1 MRTVSCPR
9 CGAQAPYSPENRWR
23 PFCSERCR
31 VIDLGAWA
39 AEAYRVPDLYNG
51 RAAPRRRAGRK
62 HAMSAKDIDPLMQ
75 GLDEELAGWGEPASR
90 LREALAKDELALY
103 CQPVA
108 ALSGPMR
115 FPMAEV
121 LIRLHEE
128 EKAMLPPGE
137 FLPAFEHYGMMPD
150 LDRWVLRKVLEHI
163 ARGSRIERFA
173 INVST
178 QTLKDTDFP
187 KSAAVEL
194 VSAGVPGTSVLF
206 EINEPDTLAR
216 IDDCI
221 RFATG
226 VRAVGCGVTV
236 SGFGR
241 RSASFNA
248 LRTLRPD
255 FVKVDGVIVRKLLG
269 APAAEA
275 KLKAMLRVGEV
286 MGFQVI
292 AEMVEEQDILRA

>member
-1 MRTVSCPR
+1 
-9 CGAQAPYSPENRWR
+9 
-23 PFCSERCR
+23 
-31 VIDLGAWA
+31 
-39 AEAYRVPDLYNG
+39 
-51 RAAPRRRAGRK
+51 
-62 HAMSAKDIDPLMQ
+62 MSANDVDPLLQ
-75 GLDEELAGWGEPASR
+75 GLDDQLAGWGEPASR
-90 LREALAKDELALY
+90 LREALANDELALY

-108 ALSGPMR
+108 ALAGPMR
-115 FPMAEV
+115 FPIAEV

-178 QTLKDTDFP
+178 QTLKDAAFA
-187 KSAAVEL
+187 KAAAVEL
-194 VSAGVPGTSVLF
+194 VTAGVPGTAMLF

-216 IDDCI
+216 IEDCV

-226 VRAVGCGVTV
+226 VRAVGCGVNGV
-236 SGFGR
+236 RFR
-241 RSASFNA
+241 PPLASFNA

-255 FVKVDGVIVRKLLG
+255 FVKVDGVIVRKLLS
-269 APAAEA
+269 APASEQQIREALSGNICRCTGYQSIIDGVLLAAERSA
-275 KLKAMLRVGEV
+275 SLDPAAPPNASPDPAAPTNRE
-286 MGFQVI
+286 
-292 AEMVEEQDILRA
+292 R

>member
-1 MRTVSCPR
+1 
-9 CGAQAPYSPENRWR
+9 
-23 PFCSERCR
+23 
-31 VIDLGAWA
+31 
-39 AEAYRVPDLYNG
+39 
-51 RAAPRRRAGRK
+51 
-62 HAMSAKDIDPLMQ
+62 MSANDVDPLMQ

-178 QTLKDTDFP
+178 QTLKDTDFA

-206 EINEPDTLAR
+206 EINEPTPWRGSTIASVRDRRAR
-216 IDDCI
+216 GGLRRDRVRLRPPLGKLQCAAHVAP
-221 RFATG
+221 RFREG
-226 VRAVGCGVTV
+226 
-236 SGFGR
+236 GR
-241 RSASFNA
+241 RDRAQAARRARGGSQAQGSAARRRS
-248 LRTLRPD
+248 
-255 FVKVDGVIVRKLLG
+255 DGLQGDRRNG
-269 APAAEA
+269 
-275 KLKAMLRVGEV
+275 G
-286 MGFQVI
+286 
-292 AEMVEEQDILRA
+292 RAGRSSRA